1 MELMGKEIEK
11 VRDYINK
18 IRPWSELNERE
29 TLDRI
34 MVMRALDNIE
44 NEETTTINNLESQID
59 NYEQEIS
66 ELREELDYEV
76 LKNDIK
82 SDKK

>member
-1 MELMGKEIEK
+1 MGKEIEK

-18 IRPWSELNERE
+18 IRPWCELHELE

-34 MVMRALDNIE
+34 MVMRTLDNIE
-44 NEETTTINNLESQID
+44 YEETIRIKNLESQID
-59 NYEQEIS
+59 DYEQEIS
-66 ELREELDYEV
+66 DLREELGYEV

>member
-1 MELMGKEIEK
+1 MREEIKK

-18 IRPWSELNERE
+18 IRPWCELNELE

-34 MVMRALDNIE
+34 MVMRTLDNIE
-44 NEETTTINNLESQID
+44 YEETIRIKNLESQID
-59 NYEQEIS
+59 DYEQEIS
-66 ELREELDYEV
+66 DLREELGYEV